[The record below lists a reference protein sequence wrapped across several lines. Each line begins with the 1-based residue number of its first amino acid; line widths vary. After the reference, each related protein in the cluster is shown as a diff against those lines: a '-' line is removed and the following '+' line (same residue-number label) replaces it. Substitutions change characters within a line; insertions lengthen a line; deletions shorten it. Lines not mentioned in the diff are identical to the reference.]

1 MSATK
6 HAKDT
11 KTDSIITGFKVGEIS
26 KLGSRIYAKIK
37 DMYDP
42 KENGKYL
49 AIDIETEKEYLG
61 KDGISALKL
70 AREKNPGHH
79 FFLQKIGFDTAESF
93 ARSYK
98 LI

>member
-6 HAKDT
+6 HAKQT
-11 KTDSIITGFKVGEIS
+11 KTESIIAGFKVGEIS
-26 KLGSRIYAKIK
+26 KLGSRIYARIKKI
-37 DMYDP
+37 YDP
-42 KENGKYL
+42 KEYGKYL
-49 AIDIETEKEYLG
+49 SIDIETGKEYLG
-61 KDGISALKL
+61 KDGIGALKL